1 MLGEAHARGRTLVA
15 AAPNA
20 TVAALGF
27 QKLFWAFGPHCN
39 WAFVFRLVRCCTH
52 ILNLIVKVRLEL
64 ANDVVGKI
72 RNGIKYIKKVGNSWN
87 STYLT
92 LESTLYYKDVLDY
105 WGQWDKDYQIFA
117 LSDEEWG
124 NVATLCKF
132 LKVFYDMTFVFSGS
146 NYLTAN
152 LYFKG
157 VWKVHK
163 YCFTTIYGAHDSNF
177 VQNILSN
184 LKLLFEEYVKNSKSM
199 SSSLAG
205 ISNVSDND
213 HVDSSLH
220 EVNIN
225 RVDLGGDYD
234 ESDDYRRYLSESNT
248 KSERSQLDVYLEEP
262 ELELNSQIDVLD
274 Y

>member
-1 MLGEAHARGRTLVA
+1 MVMQM
-15 AAPNA
+15 
-20 TVAALGF
+20 
-27 QKLFWAFGPHCN
+27 QKKFNKYWPEHSL
-39 WAFVFRLVRCCTH
+39 
-52 ILNLIVKVRLEL
+52 ILSCAVILDLR
-64 ANDVVGKI
+64 
-72 RNGIKYIKKVGNSWN
+72 
-87 STYLT
+87 
-92 LESTLYYKDVLDY
+92 YKL
-105 WGQWDKDYQIFA
+105 
-117 LSDEEWG
+117 
-124 NVATLCKF
+124 
-132 LKVFYDMTFVFSGS
+132 
-146 NYLTAN
+146 NYMQ
-152 LYFKG
+152 
-157 VWKVHK
+157 

-248 KSERSQLDVYLEEP
+248 KSERSQLDIYLEEP
-262 ELELNSQIDVLD
+262 ELKLNSQIDELD

>member
-1 MLGEAHARGRTLVA
+1 M
-15 AAPNA
+15 
-20 TVAALGF
+20 
-27 QKLFWAFGPHCN
+27 K
-39 WAFVFRLVRCCTH
+39 
-52 ILNLIVKVRLEL
+52 
-64 ANDVVGKI
+64 
-72 RNGIKYIKKVGNSWN
+72 
-87 STYLT
+87 
-92 LESTLYYKDVLDY
+92 
-105 WGQWDKDYQIFA
+105 
-117 LSDEEWG
+117 
-124 NVATLCKF
+124 
-132 LKVFYDMTFVFSGS
+132 
-146 NYLTAN
+146 
-152 LYFKG
+152 
-157 VWKVHK
+157 
-163 YCFTTIYGAHDSNF
+163 NF

-248 KSERSQLDVYLEEP
+248 KSERSQLDIYLEEP
-262 ELELNSQIDVLD
+262 ELKLNSQIDELD